1 MICGKID
8 VLNIHASD
16 VWLDFIRL
24 IDRGY
29 AKFQI
34 DDLRDEFFWKWV
46 HINEIRG
53 FGALLTLRFQAY
65 LL

>member
-8 VLNIHASD
+8 VLNIYASD

-34 DDLRDEFFWKWV
+34 DDLRDEFF
-46 HINEIRG
+46 
-53 FGALLTLRFQAY
+53 
-65 LL
+65 